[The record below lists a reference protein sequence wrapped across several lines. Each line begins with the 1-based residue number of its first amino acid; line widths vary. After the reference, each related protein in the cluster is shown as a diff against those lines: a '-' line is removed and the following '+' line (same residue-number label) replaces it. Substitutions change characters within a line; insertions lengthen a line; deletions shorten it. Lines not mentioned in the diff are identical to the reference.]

1 MDKLDKKIIEI
12 LKSDGRIS
20 NSEVARNLDV
30 SEGTVR
36 RRIKL
41 MKAEKI
47 LSVYAVPDPKKTGYN
62 AEALIGIQ
70 VDPNKLE
77 EVGNAVSNH
86 EYTTW
91 VSRTTG
97 GYDIF
102 TWVTIPD
109 SKELT
114 NFLTY
119 YLGNL
124 EGVNKTETFISLEV
138 LKRGL

>member
-1 MDKLDKKIIEI
+1 MDNPFFNPELE
-12 LKSDGRIS
+12 RI
-20 NSEVARNLDV
+20 
-30 SEGTVR
+30 
-36 RRIKL
+36 
-41 MKAEKI
+41 
-47 LSVYAVPDPKKTGYN
+47 
-62 AEALIGIQ
+62 
-70 VDPNKLE
+70 
-77 EVGNAVSNH
+77 
-86 EYTTW
+86 
-91 VSRTTG
+91 
-97 GYDIF
+97 DIF

>member
-1 MDKLDKKIIEI
+1 MKKL
-12 LKSDGRIS
+12 L
-20 NSEVARNLDV
+20 L
-30 SEGTVR
+30 
-36 RRIKL
+36 L
-41 MKAEKI
+41 
-47 LSVYAVPDPKKTGYN
+47 L
-62 AEALIGIQ
+62 ALLPSFLFSQGIQ
-70 VDPNKLE
+70 L
-77 EVGNAVSNH
+77 
-86 EYTTW
+86 
-91 VSRTTG
+91 
-97 GYDIF
+97 DIF

>member
-1 MDKLDKKIIEI
+1 MQLVSLFLKLF
-12 LKSDGRIS
+12 LSDLNIQVG
-20 NSEVARNLDV
+20 
-30 SEGTVR
+30 
-36 RRIKL
+36 
-41 MKAEKI
+41 
-47 LSVYAVPDPKKTGYN
+47 
-62 AEALIGIQ
+62 ALIGIQ

-102 TWVTIPD
+102 TWVTVPD

-124 EGVNKTETFISLEV
+124 DGVNKTETFINLEV